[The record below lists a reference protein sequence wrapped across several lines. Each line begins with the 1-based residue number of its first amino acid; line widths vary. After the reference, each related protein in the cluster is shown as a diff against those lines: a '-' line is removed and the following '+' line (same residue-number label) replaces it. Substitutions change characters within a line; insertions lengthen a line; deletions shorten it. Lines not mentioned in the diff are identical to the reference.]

1 MKNIFVLFFCSF
13 TFFSFSQITSTRT
26 IDSLVYYEFI
36 DSLKTN
42 FGQNKT
48 ISPKYELSILIA
60 LSYIPEL
67 KETKIK
73 FKETKIKTS
82 LNARP
87 TISSLFFKK
96 KEKRTY
102 VVRINNS
109 QKDSIALLSK
119 APFNARI
126 GVFAHEFCH
135 FKDYNTRNFNGI
147 MQRLSAYKKDETK
160 EAFEKEIDNCT
171 ITQGLG
177 WQLYDWAY
185 HVLHN
190 ANAKKE
196 YIKFKRLIYLEPS
209 EIEQLLKK

>member
-1 MKNIFVLFFCSF
+1 MSIFCFSYFISF
-13 TFFSFSQITSTRT
+13 TQIYAIRT
-26 IDSLVYYEFI
+26 IDSLVYYNSI
-36 DSLKTN
+36 DSLQSN
-42 FGQNKT
+42 FGKYKT
-48 ISPKYELSILIA
+48 IPSKYKLSILIA

-67 KETKIK
+67 SNTKIK

-87 TISSLFFKK
+87 TIASLIFKK

-109 QKDSIALLSK
+109 RKDSIALLSK

-135 FKDYNTRNFNGI
+135 FKDYSTRNFKGI
-147 MQRLSAYKKDETK
+147 MQRLSAYNKEETK
-160 EAFEKEIDNCT
+160 EAFEKEIDLNT
-171 ITQGLG
+171 IELGLG

-190 ANAKKE
+190 ANARKK
-196 YIKFKRLIYLEPS
+196 YIEFKRLIYLEPE
-209 EIEQLLKK
+209 EIEKLLRK